1 MTPEKNSP
9 KAPLNLS
16 LLKSSPVFARY
27 QYIFNIAIEAVFLN
41 KFRSVLTALG
51 IIFGVAAVIAMM
63 AIGNGAQK
71 EILDQMKLVGVN
83 NIIITPKVESSKGS
97 SGQESGQSDSQSQ
110 TSEKSKSKFSP
121 GLSLKD
127 AESIKRMVPT
137 VKRVSPVVIFEADV
151 IRDAVRHST
160 KISGVTPDFFEL
172 FNLELQQGE
181 MFNFEQL
188 KEGKAVCLI
197 GSTIQSK
204 FFPNG
209 SPIGQDIKC
218 GRLWL
223 KVIGVLKKKEVN
235 QSSMENLG
243 ISDYNNSIFA
253 PVQTLMRRVKDR
265 TMVTAASLHGSEYA
279 NYGDVVFFSSSD
291 GEQVAK
297 NQVDKIIVQ
306 VKESGQINPTT
317 DILKRMLLRRHQEV
331 EDFEIKVPE
340 LLLKQEQRT
349 KDIFNIVLGAIASIS
364 LLVGGIG
371 IMNIMLASVM
381 ERIKEIGIR
390 RAIGATK
397 RDIVL
402 QFLMEATFLSITGG
416 LIGIMLGI
424 ILSKLIMQFTSIL
437 TIISPVSIIISF
449 GVSASVGIIFGYMP
463 AKRASVADPVESL
476 RHE

>member
-1 MTPEKNSP
+1 
-9 KAPLNLS
+9 
-16 LLKSSPVFARY
+16 VFERY
-27 QYIFNIAIEAVFLN
+27 QYIFNIALEAVFLN
-41 KFRSVLTALG
+41 KFRSMLTALG

-83 NIIITPKVESSKGS
+83 NIIITPKSEKNKSSSSGSDQSSS
-97 SGQESGQSDSQSQ
+97 SGQ
-110 TSEKSKSKFSP
+110 SEDKNKKKYSP

-137 VKRVSPVVIFEADV
+137 VTRVSPVVIFDVDV
-151 IRDAVRHST
+151 IRAPVRFST
-160 KISGVTPDFFEL
+160 RISGVTPDFFDL
-172 FNLELQQGE
+172 FNIDLQQGQ
-181 MFNFEQL
+181 MFNNEQL
-188 KEGKAVCLI
+188 REGSAVCII

-204 FFPNG
+204 FFPEG
-209 SPIGQDIKC
+209 SPLGQEIKC
-218 GRLWL
+218 GKLWL
-223 KVIGVLKKKEVN
+223 KVIGILRKKEVN
-235 QSSMENLG
+235 QAAMENLG
-243 ISDYNNSIFA
+243 ISDYNNSVFA
-253 PVQTLMRRVKDR
+253 PSQTLMRRVKDR
-265 TMVTAASLHGSEYA
+265 TMVTESSLHGNSGFA
-279 NYGDVVFFSSSD
+279 DFGDFAFSFSRD
-291 GEQVAK
+291 GEEMSK
-297 NQVDKIIVQ
+297 NQVDKIVVQ
-306 VKESGQINPTT
+306 VKETSMINPTVNL
-317 DILKRMLLRRHQEV
+317 LKRMLARRHQGM
-331 EDFEIKVPE
+331 EDFEVKVPE

-402 QFLMEATFLSITGG
+402 QFLMEATLLSITGG
-416 LIGIMLGI
+416 FIGI
-424 ILSKLIMQFTSIL
+424 ILGIVFSKLIMQFTSIL
-437 TIISPVSIIISF
+437 TIISPLSIVISF

>member
-1 MTPEKNSP
+1 
-9 KAPLNLS
+9 
-16 LLKSSPVFARY
+16 VFERY
-27 QYIFNIAIEAVFLN
+27 QYIFNIALEAVFLN
-41 KFRSVLTALG
+41 KFRSMLTALG
-51 IIFGVAAVIAMM
+51 IIFGVAAVISMM

-83 NIIITPKVESSKGS
+83 NIIITPKQEKGKNNTNQGSSSSSSSSSSTDKSKG
-97 SGQESGQSDSQSQ
+97 
-110 TSEKSKSKFSP
+110 KFSP

-127 AESIKRMVPT
+127 AQSIIDMVPT
-137 VKRVSPVVIFEADV
+137 VQKVSPVVIYEADV
-151 IRDAVRHST
+151 IRDAVRYST

-172 FNLELQQGE
+172 FNIDLQQGD
-181 MFNFEQL
+181 MFNSEQL
-188 KEGKAVCLI
+188 KEGKAVCII

-209 SPIGQDIKC
+209 NSIGQDIKC

-223 KVIGVLKKKEVN
+223 KVIGVLRKKEVN
-235 QSSMENLG
+235 QSTMENLG
-243 ISDYNNSIFA
+243 ISDYNNSVFA
-253 PVQTLMRRVKDR
+253 PIQTMMRRVKDR
-265 TMVTAASLHGSEYA
+265 TMITASSLHGSSYEMDF
-279 NYGDVVFFSSSD
+279 GDMVIAGSRD
-291 GEQVAK
+291 GDELAK
-297 NQVDKIIVQ
+297 NQVDKIVVQ
-306 VKESGQINPTT
+306 VKQSSQITPTT
-317 DILKRMLLRRHQEV
+317 DLLKRMLLRRHQKM

-349 KDIFNIVLGAIASIS
+349 KDIFNIVLGCIAGIS

-397 RDIVL
+397 RDITL
-402 QFLMEATFLSITGG
+402 QFLMEATLLSITGG
-416 LIGIMLGI
+416 LIGIILGI
-424 ILSKLIMQFTSIL
+424 IFSKLIMQFTTIL
-437 TIISPVSIIISF
+437 TIISPISIIISF

-463 AKRASVADPVESL
+463 AKKASIADPVESL

>member
-1 MTPEKNSP
+1 MFE
-9 KAPLNLS
+9 
-16 LLKSSPVFARY
+16 RY
-27 QYIFNIAIEAVFLN
+27 QYIFNIALEAVFLN
-41 KFRSVLTALG
+41 KFRSMLTALG
-51 IIFGVAAVIAMM
+51 IIFGVAAVISMM

-83 NIIITPKVESSKGS
+83 NIIITPKAEKGKSSSSQGS
-97 SGQESGQSDSQSQ
+97 SSSGSSSSSND
-110 TSEKSKSKFSP
+110 KNKGKFSP

-127 AESIKRMVPT
+127 AESISEVIPT
-137 VKRVSPVVIFEADV
+137 VQKVSPVVIYEADV
-151 IRDAVRHST
+151 IRDAVRYST

-172 FNLELQQGE
+172 FNIDLQQGD
-181 MFNFEQL
+181 MFNAEQM

-209 SPIGQDIKC
+209 NSIGQDIKC

-223 KVIGVLKKKEVN
+223 KVIGVLRKKEVN
-235 QSSMENLG
+235 QSTMENLG
-243 ISDYNNSIFA
+243 ISDYNNSVFA
-253 PVQTLMRRVKDR
+253 PIQTMMRRVKDR
-265 TMVTAASLHGSEYA
+265 TMITASSLHGSSYEMDF
-279 NYGDVVFFSSSD
+279 GDMVISGSRD
-291 GEQVAK
+291 GDELSK
-297 NQVDKIIVQ
+297 NQVDKIVVQ
-306 VKESGQINPTT
+306 VRQSSQIAPTT
-317 DILKRMLLRRHQEV
+317 ELLKRMLLRRHQKM

-349 KDIFNIVLGAIASIS
+349 KDIFNIVLGCIAGIS

-397 RDIVL
+397 RDITL
-402 QFLMEATFLSITGG
+402 QFLMEATLLSITGG
-416 LIGIMLGI
+416 LIGIILGI
-424 ILSKLIMQFTSIL
+424 ILSKLIMQFTPIL

-449 GVSASVGIIFGYMP
+449 GVSATVGIIFGYMP
-463 AKRASVADPVESL
+463 AKRASIADPVESL

>member
-1 MTPEKNSP
+1 MFE
-9 KAPLNLS
+9 
-16 LLKSSPVFARY
+16 RY
-27 QYIFNIAIEAVFLN
+27 QYIFNIALEAVFLN
-41 KFRSVLTALG
+41 KFRSMLTALG
-51 IIFGVAAVIAMM
+51 IIFGVAAVISMM

-83 NIIITPKVESSKGS
+83 NIIITPKQEKGKNNSNQGSSSSSSSSSSTDKSKG
-97 SGQESGQSDSQSQ
+97 
-110 TSEKSKSKFSP
+110 KFSP

-127 AESIKRMVPT
+127 AQSIIDMVPT
-137 VKRVSPVVIFEADV
+137 VQKVSPVVIYEADV
-151 IRDAVRHST
+151 IRDAVRYST

-172 FNLELQQGE
+172 FNIDLQQGD
-181 MFNFEQL
+181 MFNSEQL
-188 KEGKAVCLI
+188 KEGKAVCII

-209 SPIGQDIKC
+209 NSIGQDIKC

-223 KVIGVLKKKEVN
+223 KVIGVLRKKEVN
-235 QSSMENLG
+235 QSTMENLG
-243 ISDYNNSIFA
+243 ISDYNNSVFA
-253 PVQTLMRRVKDR
+253 PIQTMMRRVKDR
-265 TMVTAASLHGSEYA
+265 TMITASSLHGSSYEMDF
-279 NYGDVVFFSSSD
+279 GDMVIAGSRD
-291 GEQVAK
+291 GDELAK
-297 NQVDKIIVQ
+297 NQVDKIVVQ
-306 VKESGQINPTT
+306 VKQSSQITPTT
-317 DILKRMLLRRHQEV
+317 DLLKRMLLRRHQKM

-349 KDIFNIVLGAIASIS
+349 KDIFNIVLGCIAGIS

-397 RDIVL
+397 RDITL
-402 QFLMEATFLSITGG
+402 QFLMEATLLSITGG
-416 LIGIMLGI
+416 LIGIILGI
-424 ILSKLIMQFTSIL
+424 IFSKLIMQFTTIL
-437 TIISPVSIIISF
+437 TIISPISIIISF

-463 AKRASVADPVESL
+463 AKKASIADPVESL

>member
-1 MTPEKNSP
+1 MLE
-9 KAPLNLS
+9 
-16 LLKSSPVFARY
+16 RY
-27 QYIFNIAIEAVFLN
+27 QYIFNIALEAVFLN
-41 KFRSVLTALG
+41 KFRSMLTALG

-83 NIIITPKVESSKGS
+83 NIIITPKIEKKGS
-97 SGQESGQSDSQSQ
+97 SNQNSSQSSST
-110 TSEKSKSKFSP
+110 TSSNDKNKNKFSP

-127 AESIKRMVPT
+127 AESIREVIPT
-137 VKRVSPVVIFEADV
+137 VLKVSPVVIYDADV
-151 IRDAVRHST
+151 IRDAVRYST
-160 KISGVTPDFFEL
+160 KISGVTPDFFDL
-172 FNLELQQGE
+172 FNIDLQQGD
-181 MFNFEQL
+181 MFTAQEL
-188 KEGKAVCLI
+188 KDGKSVCII

-209 SPIGQDIKC
+209 SAIGQDIKC

-223 KVIGVLKKKEVN
+223 KVKGVLRKKEVN
-235 QSSMENLG
+235 QSTMENLG
-243 ISDYNNSIFA
+243 ISDYNNSVFA
-253 PVQTLMRRVKDR
+253 PIQTMMRRVKDR
-265 TMVTAASLHGSEYA
+265 TMVTASSLHGSSYEMDF
-279 NYGDVVFFSSSD
+279 GDMVIAGSTEGD
-291 GEQVAK
+291 ELAK
-297 NQVDKIIVQ
+297 NQVDKIVVQ
-306 VKESGQINPTT
+306 VKQSSQIPPTT
-317 DILKRMLLRRHQEV
+317 ELLKRMLLRRHQKL

-349 KDIFNIVLGAIASIS
+349 KDIFNIVLGCIAGIS

-402 QFLMEATFLSITGG
+402 QFLMEATLLSISGG
-416 LIGIMLGI
+416 LVGIVLGI
-424 ILSKLIMQFTSIL
+424 IFSKIIMQFTSIL

-463 AKRASVADPVESL
+463 AKQASVADPVESL

>member
-1 MTPEKNSP
+1 M
-9 KAPLNLS
+9 
-16 LLKSSPVFARY
+16 
-27 QYIFNIAIEAVFLN
+27 
-41 KFRSVLTALG
+41 LTALG

-83 NIIITPKVESSKGS
+83 NIIITPKIEKKGS
-97 SGQESGQSDSQSQ
+97 SNQNSSQSSST
-110 TSEKSKSKFSP
+110 TSSNDKNKNKFSP

-127 AESIKRMVPT
+127 AESIREVIPT
-137 VKRVSPVVIFEADV
+137 VLKVSPVVIYDADV
-151 IRDAVRHST
+151 IRDAVRYST
-160 KISGVTPDFFEL
+160 KISGVTPDFFDL
-172 FNLELQQGE
+172 FNIDLQQGD
-181 MFNFEQL
+181 MFTAQEL
-188 KEGKAVCLI
+188 KDGKSVCII

-209 SPIGQDIKC
+209 SAIGQDIKC

-223 KVIGVLKKKEVN
+223 KVKGVLRKKEVN
-235 QSSMENLG
+235 QSTMENLG
-243 ISDYNNSIFA
+243 ISDYNNSVFA
-253 PVQTLMRRVKDR
+253 PIQTMMRRVKDR
-265 TMVTAASLHGSEYA
+265 TMVTASSLHGSSYEMDF
-279 NYGDVVFFSSSD
+279 GDMVIAGSTEGD
-291 GEQVAK
+291 ELAK
-297 NQVDKIIVQ
+297 NQVDKIVVQ
-306 VKESGQINPTT
+306 VKQSSQIPPTT
-317 DILKRMLLRRHQEV
+317 ELLKRMLLRRHQKL

-349 KDIFNIVLGAIASIS
+349 KDIFNIVLGCIAGIS

-402 QFLMEATFLSITGG
+402 QFLMEATLLSISGG
-416 LIGIMLGI
+416 LVGIVLGI
-424 ILSKLIMQFTSIL
+424 IFSKIIMQFTSIL

-463 AKRASVADPVESL
+463 AKQASVADPVESL

>member
-1 MTPEKNSP
+1 MLE
-9 KAPLNLS
+9 
-16 LLKSSPVFARY
+16 RY
-27 QYIFNIAIEAVFLN
+27 QYIFNIALEAVFLN
-41 KFRSVLTALG
+41 KFRSMLTALG

-83 NIIITPKVESSKGS
+83 NIIITPKIEKKGS
-97 SGQESGQSDSQSQ
+97 SNQNSGQSSST
-110 TSEKSKSKFSP
+110 TSSNDKNKNKFSP

-127 AESIKRMVPT
+127 AESIREVIPT
-137 VKRVSPVVIFEADV
+137 VLKVSPVVIYDADV
-151 IRDAVRHST
+151 IRDAVRYST
-160 KISGVTPDFFEL
+160 KISGVTPDFFDL
-172 FNLELQQGE
+172 FNIDLQQGD
-181 MFNFEQL
+181 MFTAEEL
-188 KEGKAVCLI
+188 KDGKSVCII

-209 SPIGQDIKC
+209 SAIGQEIKC

-223 KVIGVLKKKEVN
+223 KVKGVLRKKEVN
-235 QSSMENLG
+235 QSTMENLG
-243 ISDYNNSIFA
+243 ISDYNNSVFA
-253 PVQTLMRRVKDR
+253 PIQTMMRRVKDR
-265 TMVTAASLHGSEYA
+265 TMVTESSLHGSSYEID
-279 NYGDVVFFSSSD
+279 YGDMVVSGSRD
-291 GEQVAK
+291 GDDMAK
-297 NQVDKIIVQ
+297 NQVDKIVVQ
-306 VKESGQINPTT
+306 VKQSSQITPTT
-317 DILKRMLLRRHQEV
+317 ELLKRMLLRRHQKL

-349 KDIFNIVLGAIASIS
+349 KDIFNIVLGCIAGIS

-402 QFLMEATFLSITGG
+402 QFLMEATLLSISGG
-416 LIGIMLGI
+416 LVGIVLGI
-424 ILSKLIMQFTSIL
+424 IFSKLIMQFTSIL

-463 AKRASVADPVESL
+463 AKQASVADPVESL